1 MTMKQRNVKLDER
14 ANEKLEQLVALSGK
28 NASQVV
34 RELLAEGELRVSTR
48 IGDKTIQ
55 EELSRFHDDM
65 NTNYLHTNTK
75 LEQVEEMVARLG
87 EKAAANNKTS
97 ELLCDVDKH
106 LLEIKQH
113 LAAYRRQGDK
123 EASELVN
130 LQR

>member
-1 MTMKQRNVKLDER
+1 MSKKRTIRFDKETDER
-14 ANEKLEQLVALSGK
+14 LEQMITESGK
-28 NASQVV
+28 SMSVV
-34 RELLAEGELRVSTR
+34 IRDLVKTGKVEVITR
-48 IGDKTIQ
+48 IGDQGIQ
-55 EELSRFHDDM
+55 ENLSRFHKDM
-65 NTNYLHTNTK
+65 NENYLHTNTK

-87 EKAAANNKTS
+87 EKAAANNKAS

-113 LAAYRRQGDK
+113 LVAYRRQGDK

>member
-1 MTMKQRNVKLDER
+1 MKTKQRNVRFDER
-14 ANEKLEQLVALSGK
+14 TSERLELLAQVTGK
-28 NASQVV
+28 TASQVL
-34 RELLAEGELRVSTR
+34 RDLLMEGEVRVTTR
-48 IGDKTIQ
+48 VGDKAIQ
-55 EELSRFHDDM
+55 EALTQFHSDM

-75 LEQVEEMVARLG
+75 LEQVEELVARLG
-87 EKAAANNKTS
+87 EKAAANNKVS

-123 EASELVN
+123 EASEIVN